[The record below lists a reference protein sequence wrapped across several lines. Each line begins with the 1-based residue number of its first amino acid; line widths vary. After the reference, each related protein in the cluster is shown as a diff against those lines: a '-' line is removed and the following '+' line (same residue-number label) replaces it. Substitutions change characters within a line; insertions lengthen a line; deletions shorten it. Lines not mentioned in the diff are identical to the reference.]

1 MNKLIAKD
9 EEQDFGQ
16 DNMTAIM
23 IRLKKVN
30 QQKRDSNNSKEE
42 KKSDKNSA

>member
-23 IRLKKVN
+23 IRSKKVN
-30 QQKRDSNNSKEE
+30 T
-42 KKSDKNSA
+42 